1 MLFNNM
7 LFILSRN
14 SLICMYIYLEWLFK
28 VRCYIPNQILQ
39 RNYPRHITFRAAS
52 SIHPRSDL
60 SFQRTSTTRAL
71 EVFTEKISGS
81 ETGLLLVC
89 VAGLDS
95 GIVDISTNS
104 LFFLPGL
111 LHLPGEVNNSHHRL
125 SQLLFIVLLLYFPS
139 KMYNIELSQK
149 KNCFQW
155 QWYSFSIDLL
165 SLTQL
170 KWRSF
175 QF

>member
-1 MLFNNM
+1 ML
-7 LFILSRN
+7 N
-14 SLICMYIYLEWLFK
+14 SKPNFAKKLPKTYNSQRYLICT
-28 VRCYIPNQILQ
+28 
-39 RNYPRHITFRAAS
+39 PRRA
-52 SIHPRSDL
+52 L
-60 SFQRTSTTRAL
+60 SFQRTAITGAF
-71 EVFTEKISGS
+71 EVFTEKISAS
-81 ETGLLLVC
+81 ETGLLMIW

-95 GIVDISTNS
+95 GIADISTNL

-111 LHLPGEVNNSHHRL
+111 LHLPGEVNNSHHRH

-139 KMYNIELSQK
+139 KMYNTELSQK